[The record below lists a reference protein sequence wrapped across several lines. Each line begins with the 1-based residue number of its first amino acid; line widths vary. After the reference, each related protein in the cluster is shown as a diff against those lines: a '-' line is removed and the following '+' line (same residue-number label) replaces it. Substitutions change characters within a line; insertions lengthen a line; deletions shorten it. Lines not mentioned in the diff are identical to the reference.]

1 MGLENVKQ
9 EILDQAQEKAEL
21 LLEQAGK
28 EAREIKSKA
37 SAEIS
42 EYLEQAKQSHEK
54 LVEAMEK
61 KSLAQ
66 ARFDAQRLMM
76 NAKKE
81 SVEEVLREVRNA
93 IIHLNKTDKQKF
105 LKQLLATA
113 EEEVHV
119 EKVFVAKEDVSLLSG
134 VHSGVHSG
142 VKVEAKEI
150 YGGLIAQNKDG
161 TISVDL
167 SVDELLESAKNEML
181 VEISGV
187 LFEK

>member
-9 EILDQAQEKAEL
+9 EILDQAQEKAEQ

-28 EAREIKSKA
+28 DAREIKSKA
-37 SAEIS
+37 SAEIA
-42 EYLEQAKQSHEK
+42 EYLEQAKLSYEK

-61 KSLAQ
+61 KALAQ

-81 SVEEVLREVRNA
+81 SVEEVLREVHKA

-113 EEEVHV
+113 EEEVDV
-119 EKVFVAKEDVSLLSG
+119 EKVFAAKEDMSLL
-134 VHSGVHSG
+134 SGVHSG
-142 VKVEAKEI
+142 VKVEAKDI

-161 TISVDL
+161 TISIDL

>member
-119 EKVFVAKEDVSLLSG
+119 EKVFVAKEDVRLISEINY
-134 VHSGVHSG
+134 G
-142 VKVEAKEI
+142 VKVEEKEI

>member
-9 EILDQAQEKAEL
+9 EILDQAQEKAEQ

-28 EAREIKSKA
+28 DAREIKTKA
-37 SAEIS
+37 SAEIA
-42 EYLEQAKQSHEK
+42 EYVEQAKLSYEK

-61 KSLAQ
+61 KALAQ

-81 SVEEVLREVRNA
+81 VVEDLLREVRKT
-93 IIHLNKTDKQKF
+93 ITSLNRADKQKF
-105 LKQLLATA
+105 LKQLLETA
-113 EEEVHV
+113 EEEVDV
-119 EKVFVAKEDVSLLSG
+119 EKVFVAKEDIGLLSG
-134 VHSGVHSG
+134 VHSGIRSG

-150 YGGLIAQNKDG
+150 SSGLIAQNKDG